1 MYEHANTAV
10 IMRAN
15 APGRYFQ
22 RTRAKSGEYA
32 PSKQKCEKRPGHTV
46 NAPPP
51 SNYWGK
57 RAGAELASNLS
68 VGNGEISEAGKGVL
82 YIGMLR
88 YSSMGRH
95 MFLRNSQ
102 TDIISRGQSRRG
114 SGRRRALPHGRRFT
128 RMAQASPSV

>member
-1 MYEHANTAV
+1 
-10 IMRAN
+10 MRKT
-15 APGRYFQ
+15 PWSHR
-22 RTRAKSGEYA
+22 
-32 PSKQKCEKRPGHTV
+32 KR
-46 NAPPP
+46 PPP